1 LVCAPVAGA
10 FTIYVDRLAAA
21 LKRSPVQTLDHSPN
35 TISPAVAA
43 SLSRLVNRRDPGR
56 IYVAVVPVLTQNQAG
71 QLAQDLANV
80 INRDGVYVVVGGYNY
95 HVTTTWG
102 SGRQAENILSK
113 ATGHQGDSLHVQ
125 LRKTIN
131 AFAVADARAGHPG
144 ASSSAPPKKKEGA
157 GVSNPSS
164 GSSSPTGTASTP
176 SSSQPAGGGA
186 PVSIQSAPHKSGSSN
201 TGAIV
206 LFAALGLLL
215 LAALIWGGLA
225 MRTSMRVQHRRHER
239 SEDVHAAVNDDFTKL
254 GEQIGALDI
263 DSQMPSAS
271 AEAKAE
277 YAKAI
282 ECYEEAEKRLKQ
294 EKDEYQFE
302 RAQDEI
308 RKGLLHVGA
317 ANQLFNPSAEKTAEA
332 AGLGSTDSAPA
343 AAGVAAPAATAPALS
358 PAPGPI
364 TTDDDDSTVSELAKL
379 AKLHERGILTDAE
392 FAEEKR
398 KLIGE

>member
-1 LVCAPVAGA
+1 
-10 FTIYVDRLAAA
+10 
-21 LKRSPVQTLDHSPN
+21 VQTLDHSPN

-80 INRDGVYVVVGGYNY
+80 INRDGVYIVVGGYNY

-102 SGRQAENILSK
+102 SGRQAENILGRS
-113 ATGHQGDSLHVQ
+113 TGHQGDSLHVQ

-131 AFAVADARAGHPG
+131 AFAAADAKAGHPG
-144 ASSSAPPKKKEGA
+144 ASTPAPSKKKQGASVSAP
-157 GVSNPSS
+157 
-164 GSSSPTGTASTP
+164 GSSHTTGTASTP
-176 SSSQPAGGGA
+176 ISSQGA
-186 PVSIQSAPHKSGSSN
+186 PVSIQRAPHKSGSSN
-201 TGAIV
+201 LGLIV
-206 LFAALGLLL
+206 LLAALGLLL

-225 MRTSMRVQHRRHER
+225 MRTGMRVQHRRRER
-239 SEDVHAAVNDDFTKL
+239 SDDIHSAAHDDLANL
-254 GEQIGALDI
+254 GEQIEALDI
-263 DSQMPSAS
+263 DSQMPNAT
-271 AEAKAE
+271 AEAKNE

-282 ECYEEAEKRLKQ
+282 ECYEEAEKRLKE

-308 RKGLLHVGA
+308 RKGLLHIGA

-332 AGLGSTDSAPA
+332 AGLGSTESAPA
-343 AAGVAAPAATAPALS
+343 IAGATASAAATPTLS
-358 PAPGPI
+358 PAPAPI
-364 TTDDDDSTVSELAKL
+364 TTDDSDSTVSELAKL
-379 AKLHERGILTDAE
+379 ARLHERGILTDAE